1 MQDGRNPNR
10 QEKRRSPWLVAFVVL
25 TVVLITGSVGINMYA
40 DAGIE
45 RAQISEAVSL
55 LVAAKTPLAEY
66 FQDRRKW
73 PAKVIEVADRT
84 SGKYTE
90 SIAITQ
96 GAGGTG
102 AIELTAT
109 MKTRDVREAVAG
121 RTILLRSQ
129 DGQTWTCAP
138 GTVSAKYLTAYC
150 RN

>member
-1 MQDGRNPNR
+1 
-10 QEKRRSPWLVAFVVL
+10 
-25 TVVLITGSVGINMYA
+25 MYA
-40 DAGIE
+40 DVGIE

-55 LVAAKTPLAEY
+55 LGAAKTPLAEY
-66 FQDRRKW
+66 FQNLRKW
-73 PAKVIEVADRT
+73 PEKVTEAADRT

-109 MKTRDVREAVAG
+109 MKTRDIGEAVAG

-129 DGQTWTCAP
+129 DGRTWTCAP
-138 GTVSAKYLTAYC
+138 GTVSAKYLPALC